1 LIVQLHCVSTASW
14 AKQINHVHKLLKS
27 TSAKRDNHDA
37 STYEFVGSLCPAGKS
52 NAELD
57 YVGCQTDAALVVD
70 PAFNEKRS
78 LIWEEA
84 VEGNSGGD
92 GNTATATTASTDTT
106 TKATATTPTTDSL
119 GNAGNC
125 LAASMMLMALV
136 ATLAV
141 FLEW

>member
-1 LIVQLHCVSTASW
+1 MIVQLHCVSTASW

-37 STYEFVGSLCPAGKS
+37 FVGSLCPAGKS

-84 VEGNSGGD
+84 VEGNRGGD

-106 TKATATTPTTDSL
+106 TKATATTPTTTTDSL
-119 GNAGNC
+119 GNAGNS
-125 LAASMMLMALV
+125 LAASMMMMALV

>member
-1 LIVQLHCVSTASW
+1 
-14 AKQINHVHKLLKS
+14 VHKLLKS

-84 VEGNSGGD
+84 VEG
-92 GNTATATTASTDTT
+92 TVVEMETR
-106 TKATATTPTTDSL
+106 PRPPQ
-119 GNAGNC
+119 
-125 LAASMMLMALV
+125 LAQTRPPRPRPQPQPPILS
-136 ATLAV
+136 ATLETA
-141 FLEW
+141 LRPQ